1 MSCSMSQ
8 RMLNKRVY
16 GNNTF
21 PSQSIPYLIDKR
33 HCSKEKK
40 KFMIFFLTEFLLF
53 FPNSVNRSFNLL
65 VYINITFTFKNTW
78 MKTKNTTHS
87 LRFLINSDII
97 SIFSSFLLWRSFS
110 FAASFFFFFF
120 FRAYKFYTY
129 IYFSKIHLQFFC
141 FKRKRLCENLVVQKK
156 KK

>member
-110 FAASFFFFFF
+110 FAASFFSSSSFVHISSTHIYILAKFTCSFFVLKE
-120 FRAYKFYTY
+120 RDCV
-129 IYFSKIHLQFFC
+129 KI
-141 FKRKRLCENLVVQKK
+141 
-156 KK
+156 